1 MPLTRAEIS
10 AIAHSDHPV
19 ACPLFESTVEMLV
32 EKLALAP
39 GARVLDIGCGP
50 GVWLDFVTRGR
61 RVDAAGVDLAAPSLQ
76 MAKARLEGRGA
87 ALIEQ
92 DARSFL
98 DAGPPAFDAILCNG
112 SSHALGGFQPMLAA
126 IRNALVPGG
135 KALVSDGFWT
145 VPPTPKALAALDGT
159 EDEFPDLAG
168 LKHRAEAAGFAIE
181 TCHVST
187 AEEWDDYEESWC
199 GALERHADEQAMSDA
214 DRKTIRETAA
224 SHRAAYEDGYRDVL
238 GFAALILRAV

>member
-19 ACPLFESTVEMLV
+19 ACPLFESTVEILV
-32 EKLALAP
+32 EMLSLKA

-61 RVDAAGVDLAAPSLQ
+61 HVDATGVDLAVPSLQ

-87 ALIEQ
+87 ILIEQ

-98 DAGPPAFDAILCNG
+98 DAGPPVFDAILCNG
-112 SSHALGGFQPMLAA
+112 SSHALGGFRPMLAT

-145 VPPTPKALAALDGT
+145 VSPTPKALVALDAT

-168 LKHRAEAAGFAIE
+168 LKHWAKAAGFEIE
-181 TCHVST
+181 KCHVST
-187 AEEWDDYEESWC
+187 LEEWNDYEERWC
-199 GALERHADEQAMSDA
+199 GALEKHADRQAMSDA
-214 DRKTIRETAA
+214 DRKMIRETAA
-224 SHRAAYEDGYRDVL
+224 SHRAAYEDGYRNVL
-238 GFAALILRAV
+238 GFAALVLRAV